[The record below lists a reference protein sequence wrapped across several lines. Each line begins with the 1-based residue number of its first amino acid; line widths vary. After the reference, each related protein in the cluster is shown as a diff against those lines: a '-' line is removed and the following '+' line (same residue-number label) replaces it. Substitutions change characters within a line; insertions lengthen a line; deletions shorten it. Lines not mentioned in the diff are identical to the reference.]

1 MASNE
6 YISLTNFQGFAEIVR
21 TLVLGFRAKTIYF
34 STRFFSTLFFY
45 MGFCSG
51 RLKCKKTELKK
62 IDPDMLKAATRTF
75 IKNYMYISRRSPR
88 SETENISNKDKR
100 LATTS
105 F

>member
-6 YISLTNFQGFAEIVR
+6 YISLTNFQGSAEVVR
-21 TLVLGFRAKTIYF
+21 TLVLGSRAKTIYGVQKVKI
-34 STRFFSTLFFY
+34 FFAGQN

-62 IDPDMLKAATRTF
+62 IDPDMLKAATL

-100 LATTS
+100 LVTTS